1 MNYPAAQ
8 KFCKTAQHRL
18 CTVDELKTIQTSSTT
33 TFNDKCG
40 YANKEVWTRT
50 KESGENEDIEC
61 QKPVWTGGI
70 AFDWPEVTAK
80 PPQEKATK
88 CIKGFQFFIKKS
100 GRCTDGNGESEY
112 APVSSYLTTPEECD
126 IGAYEVGW
134 VGNEDCTGVTCT
146 GPCIQWVQRSY
157 LDHEICTGYE
167 GKHICNNVEN
177 IETTNVENIETKQ
190 KIIRNECRRISNTL
204 LPDALKVV
212 EDRSACPQTRK
223 PGGGWIRGKFS
234 LFSFFFFFFFFLF
247 LFFFF

>member
-1 MNYPAAQ
+1 MYTAG
-8 KFCKTAQHRL
+8 KFFFFFLFFLFFSFFSFFLFC
-18 CTVDELKTIQTSSTT
+18 VNFFSI
-33 TFNDKCG
+33 F
-40 YANKEVWTRT
+40 
-50 KESGENEDIEC
+50 
-61 QKPVWTGGI
+61 
-70 AFDWPEVTAK
+70 
-80 PPQEKATK
+80 
-88 CIKGFQFFIKKS
+88 FQFCS
-100 GRCTDGNGESEY
+100 GNGESEY